1 MLTQGSLEFNII
13 FALTMVVIGIKYVL
27 AMSLGRKVYLRTKH
41 QGQFRAD
48 MLFMMGLYLFMA
60 GTARI
65 LYSIFDFYYTQFD
78 PAKYVANVWW
88 WKTALVVAQ
97 VMLVGLL
104 YTMDKRIYLFK
115 WKGIPAYIIGITI
128 CIQFIYPINS
138 MDDFEFVSSLFI
150 ITIGGSMLLPIMFIH
165 LGSKKSELRKDSWRI
180 GFGIILY
187 SIGSAI
193 LMENLL
199 GPLADQY
206 TDMIRVYFYLI
217 STICKAIGLFMVYLG
232 STTFKT

>member
-1 MLTQGSLEFNII
+1 MLTQGSLEFRLI
-13 FALTMVVIGIKYVL
+13 FAITMVVIVIKYVL
-27 AMSLGRKVYLRTKH
+27 AISLGHKVYLRTKH
-41 QGQFRAD
+41 QGQFKAD
-48 MLFMMGLYLFMA
+48 MLFMMCLYLFLA

-65 LYSIFDFYYTQFD
+65 LYSVFDFYYTQFD
-78 PAKYVANVWW
+78 PAKYVDNVWW

-104 YTMDKRIYLFK
+104 YTMDKRIYFFK
-115 WKGIPAYIIGITI
+115 WKGIPALIIGITI
-128 CIQFIYPINS
+128 CVQFFYPINN
-138 MDDFEFVSSLFI
+138 MADFEFVSSLFI
-150 ITIGGSMLLPIMFIH
+150 ITIGGSLLLPIMFIH
-165 LGSKKSELRKDSWRI
+165 LGSKKPEIRKDSWRI

-193 LMENLL
+193 LMENIL
-199 GPLADQY
+199 GPLAIQY

-217 STICKAIGLFMVYLG
+217 STMCKVIGLSMVYLG